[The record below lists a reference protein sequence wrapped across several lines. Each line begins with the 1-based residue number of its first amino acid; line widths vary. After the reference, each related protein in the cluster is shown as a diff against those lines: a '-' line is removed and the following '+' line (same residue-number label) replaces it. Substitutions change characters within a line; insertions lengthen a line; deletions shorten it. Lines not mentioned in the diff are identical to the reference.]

1 MRLSP
6 SVVVVV
12 PSFDG
17 SETFIKI
24 NIIGFALRPTNVFFP
39 RVLRFSHSFPEMF
52 GIGSLFSFSKVG
64 FYFLFLFFILFS

>member
-39 RVLRFSHSFPEMF
+39 PGTPVFP
-52 GIGSLFSFSKVG
+52 
-64 FYFLFLFFILFS
+64 FIP